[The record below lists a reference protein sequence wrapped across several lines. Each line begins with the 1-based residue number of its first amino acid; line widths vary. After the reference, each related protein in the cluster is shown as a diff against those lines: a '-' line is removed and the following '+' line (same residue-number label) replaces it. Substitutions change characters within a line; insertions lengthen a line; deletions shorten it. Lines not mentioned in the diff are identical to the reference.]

1 MENKMGGGNCRTRP
15 LKQDVVLAYSGGLD
29 TSVILRWLLDKGY
42 NVHTYMANL
51 GQEDDFKA
59 AEKKALKIGASTVY
73 TEDLRREFVKDYIFP
88 AIRANAKYE
97 GRYLLGTSLARPLT
111 AKGQI
116 EYAKKIG
123 AKILSHG
130 ATGKGNDQVRFE
142 LAYRT
147 LYPEAEIYAPH
158 KDPEFLD
165 KLKGGSRDVL
175 IEYAKEKGIPITQT
189 KQKPWSSDD
198 NMLHISY
205 EAGMLENPMTR
216 PLEEMF
222 KMTVSPQN
230 APDKEI
236 MIEIG
241 FLFGNPYS
249 LAEIKNNKL
258 KMSRIKLFCFDDT
271 FDYLNKIAGQNGI
284 GRLDMV
290 ESRYV
295 GMKSRGVYE
304 TPAGT
309 VLHIAHQDLEAIT
322 LDKEIIKRNQHISI
336 DLAERIY
343 SGYWF
348 SPEREAMQRE
358 IDATQMDVKGIVR
371 LALYK
376 GNVTVIGRRSDESL
390 YDEGIASMHEKGN
403 YDPKKARGF
412 IDINALRLQVSAK
425 RNKK

>member
-1 MENKMGGGNCRTRP
+1 MKSK
-15 LKQDVVLAYSGGLD
+15 KQDIVLAYSGGLD
-29 TSVILRWLLDKGY
+29 TSVILKWLLDKGH
-42 NVHTYMANL
+42 NVHAYMANL
-51 GQEDDFKA
+51 GQDEDFKA
-59 AEKKALKIGASTVY
+59 AEKKAMNIGASSVY
-73 TEDLRREFVKDYIFP
+73 IDDLRNEFVEDYIFP

-116 EYAKKIG
+116 DYAKQIG

-158 KDPEFLD
+158 KDPEFLN
-165 KLKGGSRDVL
+165 KFKGGSRDVL
-175 IEYAKEKGIPITQT
+175 IEYAKQKGIPIAQT
-189 KQKPWSSDD
+189 KKKPWSSDD
-198 NMLHISY
+198 NLMHISY
-205 EAGMLENPMTR
+205 EAGMLEDPAIK

-222 KMTVSPQN
+222 KMTISPKK
-230 APDKEI
+230 APNKETI
-236 MIEIG
+236 IVID
-241 FLFGNPYS
+241 FLTGSPYRLHSPPCKTPIDNPV
-249 LAEIKNNKL
+249 
-258 KMSRIKLFCFDDT
+258 KLFT
-271 FDYLNKIAGQNGI
+271 ELNKIAGENGI
-284 GRLDMV
+284 GRIDMV

-309 VLHIAHQDLEAIT
+309 VLHIAHQDLESLT
-322 LDKEIIKRNQHISI
+322 LDREIIKRNQHTSI

-358 IDATQMDVKGIVR
+358 IDATQKHVNGFVMLG
-371 LALYK
+371 LYK
-376 GNVTVIGRRSDESL
+376 GNVTVIGRDSLDSL
-390 YDEGIASMHEKGN
+390 YDTKIASMHETGN
-403 YDPKKARGF
+403 YNPLNARGF
-412 IDINALRLQVSAK
+412 IDINAVRLQASAK
-425 RNKK
+425 RDKNKK